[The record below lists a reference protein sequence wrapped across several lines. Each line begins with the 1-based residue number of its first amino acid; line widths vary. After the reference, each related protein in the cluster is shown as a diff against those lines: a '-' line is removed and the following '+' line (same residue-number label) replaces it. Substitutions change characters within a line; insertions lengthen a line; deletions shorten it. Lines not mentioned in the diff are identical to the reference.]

1 MAAISFNPVQIVRQW
16 RRRLGIV
23 LIVACLSGS
32 LLAVQSAATRKVISN
47 NFASLERGQGERSIE
62 QARKALEADLNQL
75 AISVHD
81 YAVWDYAY
89 DFAAT
94 RDPGFVRS
102 NLTVETLENSR
113 VDIVWMI
120 DSHDKD
126 ILALQL
132 PTGSGEQELTPADGT
147 IIQAMRPKVESL
159 AAHPGSSGLERLFQ
173 TSHGPLAVAANP
185 ILPSSGQG
193 ASRGILVFAR
203 FLNQAAVDRAQSTS
217 QLPLQLYIGSS
228 ATTTLPEPAIA
239 LWSSDRSAPNTVLV
253 PTSESVLSGF
263 ALLRDVDGQP
273 VAILGT
279 RMQRQLSA
287 FGRETGRSLVA
298 IFSGVIAVFAAIVSG
313 LLLYLD
319 KIGKA
324 RAASERRYRAVI
336 TQAQETM
343 LLVDTLSRQILEAN
357 PAATQTLGFSTVELM
372 GMDVDELFYACD
384 GDVLKPVHAAIH
396 AASRLDRILLVR
408 CKNKD
413 FIDVE
418 VTASPLTVDEREVTS
433 FVLRNVSARKRAERQ
448 LVHNQDQLVHLAHH
462 DALTGLLNRLGLERR
477 LPDVLKLAA
486 ERRHWAALFY
496 IDLDHFKK
504 INDLRGHACGDRLLQ
519 IAAER
524 LRNCLSSEDLVV
536 RMGGDEFVVIA
547 SGLRERAS
555 AESIAT
561 RICTELAVPF
571 EVDAQYFKVTA
582 SLGVSIYPQ
591 DGADYDVL
599 LKNADI
605 ALYESKEAGRAT
617 YTLFTSE
624 MTQRVTERLAFEVE
638 LRDAIELGQLY
649 VDYQPL
655 VDPRTQQVASLEALV
670 RWHHPIRGRV
680 SPAQFIPIAER
691 TGQICEIGDF
701 VIREVCRQISE
712 WQRAGARLVPVAVNV
727 SSKQLEQRDIVDVV
741 KDALSTTQVSPAQL
755 RIEITESVFMDSSG
769 VRVQH
774 LNEIRELGI
783 QVSMD
788 DFGTGFSNL
797 AYLKHLPVD
806 CLKIDRAFV
815 KDIHAAGADEAI
827 VKAIIGMAHSLGMS
841 TVAEGV
847 ETQEQAR
854 RLCDLGATY
863 IQGFYYSPPVAADI
877 CGRMLRGSDTN
888 SYPRLPASA
897 EIATASES
905 HHKAA

>member
-1 MAAISFNPVQIVRQW
+1 MTAIPFTLVQIVRQW

-23 LIVACLSGS
+23 LIVASLSGS
-32 LLAVQSAATRKVISN
+32 LLAVQSAATWKIISN
-47 NFASLERGQGERSIE
+47 NFASLEQRYGERSIE

-75 AISVHD
+75 AISAHD

-94 RDPGFVRS
+94 RDPRFIRS
-102 NLTVETLENSR
+102 NLTVETLENSH

-120 DSHDKD
+120 DTSGED
-126 ILALQL
+126 ILSFQL
-132 PTGSGEQELTPADGT
+132 PTGSGEQELTPADGI

-159 AAHPGSSGLERLFQ
+159 AAHPETSGLERLFQ
-173 TSHGPLAVAANP
+173 TSHGLLAVAASP
-185 ILPSSGQG
+185 ILPSSGEG
-193 ASRGILVFAR
+193 TSRGILVFAR
-203 FLNQAAVDRAQSTS
+203 FLNQGAVDRAQSTS
-217 QLPLQLYIGSS
+217 QLPLQLYLDSS
-228 ATTTLPEPAIA
+228 ARAVLPAPAIA
-239 LWSSDRSAPNTVLV
+239 LWSSSRSVPDTVLV

-279 RMQRQLSA
+279 RIQRQLAA
-287 FGRETGRSLVA
+287 FGRQTGRSLVA

-357 PAATQTLGFSTVELM
+357 PAATQTLGFSTDELM
-372 GMDVDELFYACD
+372 GMDIDELFFACD

-396 AASRLDRILLVR
+396 ATSRLDRILLVR

-418 VTASPLTVDEREVTS
+418 VTASPLTVDDREVTS

-477 LPDVLKLAA
+477 LPEVLKLAT
-486 ERRHWAALFY
+486 ERRHRAALFY

-504 INDLRGHACGDRLLQ
+504 VNDLRGHACGDRLLQ
-519 IAAER
+519 AAAER

-547 SGLRERAS
+547 SGLREPAS
-555 AESIAT
+555 AASIAT
-561 RICTELAVPF
+561 RICTELRVPF
-571 EVDAQYFKVTA
+571 EVDAQHFKVTA

-605 ALYESKEAGRAT
+605 ALYESKEAGRDT

-638 LRDAIELGQLY
+638 LRDAIQLGQLY

-655 VDPRTQQVASLEALV
+655 VEPRTQQVASLEALV

-701 VIREVCRQISE
+701 VIREVCRQIGE
-712 WQRAGARLVPVAVNV
+712 WRRAGARPVPVAINV
-727 SSKQLEQRDIVDVV
+727 SSKQLEQRAIVDVV
-741 KDALSTTQVSPAQL
+741 KDALSATQVSPAQL

-774 LNEIRELGI
+774 LNELRELGI

-815 KDIHAAGADEAI
+815 RDIHAGGADEAI
-827 VKAIIGMAHSLGMS
+827 VKAIIGMADSLGMS

-854 RLCDLGATY
+854 RLCDLGTTY

-877 CGRMLRGSDTN
+877 CGRMLRSSDSN
-888 SYPRLPASA
+888 SYPRLPDSAASA
-897 EIATASES
+897 AASES
-905 HHKAA
+905 HKAA